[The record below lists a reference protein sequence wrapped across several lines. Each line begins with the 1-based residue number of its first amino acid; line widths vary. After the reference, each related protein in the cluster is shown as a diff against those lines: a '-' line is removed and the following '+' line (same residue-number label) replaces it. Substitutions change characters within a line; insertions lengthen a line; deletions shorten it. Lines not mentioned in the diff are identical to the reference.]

1 MKQEDRMAESA
12 TDQGDIQRVDEVWGD
27 PDNWAAEGWHW
38 THLPAIHRMNNR
50 HVTGDPDLSALAWF
64 FERVARE
71 QSLPLDR
78 ALVLACGGGH
88 LERLL
93 RSSGWAREVVAIDL
107 SPRSLATAEE
117 TAKAQGLTGI
127 RYQIGDMNR
136 LDVVGPFDAVFN
148 VSASHHCSNL
158 EGLFDVVKRVLK
170 PGGWFFTDDFVGPSR
185 FQWSDLQVLQIN
197 RLLQMLPDRFV
208 HSRSGW
214 CRRGFYRNDAK
225 VVADFDPSEA
235 VRSAEI
241 LPLLH
246 RHFHVE
252 TCRGYGGGLLH
263 LALAN
268 VAHTFDPEQT
278 GDPTGPAYLDL
289 LIEASD
295 HLRRTGRTQDDF
307 AVAIARHPKS

>member
-1 MKQEDRMAESA
+1 MTESA
-12 TDQGDIQRVDEVWGD
+12 ADQSDIRRVDEVWGD
-27 PDNWAAEGWHW
+27 PDNWEAEGWHW
-38 THLPAIHRMNNR
+38 THLPAIQRMNSR
-50 HVTGDPDLSALAWF
+50 HVTGRSDLSALAWF
-64 FERVARE
+64 FERVASE
-71 QSLPLDR
+71 QALPLGR

-93 RSSGWAREVVAIDL
+93 ITSGWVREIVAVDL
-107 SPRSLATAEE
+107 SPRSLATAEAA
-117 TAKAQGLTGI
+117 AKAQGVTGI
-127 RYQIGDMNR
+127 RYQQGDMNR
-136 LDVVGPFDAVFN
+136 LDVTGPFDAVFN

-158 EGLFDVVKRVLK
+158 EGLFEAVKRLLK
-170 PGGWFFTDDFVGPSR
+170 PGGWFYTDDFVGPSR
-185 FQWSDLQVLQIN
+185 FQWSDQQVLHIN

-214 CRRGFYRNDAK
+214 CRRVFYRNDAK
-225 VVADFDPSEA
+225 VVSDFDPSEA

-246 RHFHVE
+246 RHFQIE

-268 VAHTFDPEQT
+268 IAHNFDVAES

-295 HLRRTGRTQDDF
+295 QLRRTGRTQDDF
-307 AVAIARHPKS
+307 AVAIARQARI